1 MVLTGDEARPD
12 LDVLVIG
19 AGACGL
25 AAAIAAHDA
34 GADVAIIEKL
44 ERPGGNSALST
55 GSVPA
60 AGTRFQRDAG
70 IEDSPQR
77 FIEDLMRTGGAT
89 DCPHLVRR
97 LVETSAA
104 TVEWLVDSV
113 GARMTLVTAYKHVG
127 HSLPRLHAPAS
138 RRGRDLVDDLLAA
151 AERRGIPLAVGNG
164 ARELIADANGGVIGA
179 EVDANGERQRILARK
194 TVLAVNGFAGNRDL
208 VARASAPR
216 SAARSISARAAAPA
230 RPCCGAKSS
239 APRSATSAPIRATR
253 RCAIRTAAW
262 CHGPRSRRA
271 ASSSTARAGVL
282 GTKAPVTRATRR
294 T

>member
-1 MVLTGDEARPD
+1 KDRRAHRHPAFRPHRVPGLGRGTRRARGPVAMVLSTGDEAPPE
-12 LDVLVIG
+12 LDVLVVG

-97 LVETSAA
+97 LVEASAA

-138 RRGRDLVDDLLAA
+138 RRGRDLVGDLPA
-151 AERRGIPLAVGNG
+151 
-164 ARELIADANGGVIGA
+164 GGDNRAHPRAG
-179 EVDANGERQRILARK
+179 RQR
-194 TVLAVNGFAGNRDL
+194 
-208 VARASAPR
+208 APR
-216 SAARSISARAAAPA
+216 
-230 RPCCGAKSS
+230 
-239 APRSATSAPIRATR
+239 
-253 RCAIRTAAW
+253 
-262 CHGPRSRRA
+262 
-271 ASSSTARAGVL
+271 L
-282 GTKAPVTRATRR
+282 
-294 T
+294 